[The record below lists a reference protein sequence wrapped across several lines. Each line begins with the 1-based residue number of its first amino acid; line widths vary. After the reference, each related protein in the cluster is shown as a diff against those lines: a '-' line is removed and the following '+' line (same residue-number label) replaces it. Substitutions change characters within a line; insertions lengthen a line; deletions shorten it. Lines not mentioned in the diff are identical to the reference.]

1 MRVATARRVLILAL
15 LQIAHFRRRN
25 CSPGVPEWYETRRK
39 TTHVVFW
46 A

>member
-1 MRVATARRVLILAL
+1 MSARTAALVL
-15 LQIAHFRRRN
+15 LQIAQYRRN
-25 CSPGVPEWYETRRK
+25 CRPNVPEWYETRRK

>member
-1 MRVATARRVLILAL
+1 MRTLVLVL
-15 LQIAHFRRRN
+15 LQIGQYHRN
-25 CSPGVPEWYETRRK
+25 CRPNVPEWYETRRK